1 MQNICTF
8 AAIYLFVLD
17 IFVCKWQRQLLL
29 SELGLQVHGT
39 ERLQELCNTA
49 DLNPNLKV
57 ALTVFFK

>member
-8 AAIYLFVLD
+8 AAIYFFVLD
-17 IFVCKWQRQLLL
+17 IFVL
-29 SELGLQVHGT
+29 SVNGKGLQVHGT